1 MGNKLGLSSEDIAS
15 LNARARAVGNRIGW
29 ELRFVAAENPQFA
42 GLTAGAKH
50 AFVIGPTHLND
61 LGVDEM
67 VDVLDALVRGT
78 RRILDE
84 VIPRLV

>member
-1 MGNKLGLSSEDIAS
+1 MTKLGLSINDIAS

-29 ELRFVAAENPQFA
+29 ELRFAAAENPQFA

-50 AFVIGPTHLND
+50 AFVVGPKLLSD
-61 LGVDEM
+61 LAVT
-67 VDVLDALVRGT
+67 DVVEILDGLVCGT

-84 VIPRLV
+84 EVPRLV